1 MSKSAASRHF
11 VALSAERMK
20 AWMASDISGLDILI
34 VQIDGIHICDDLVL
48 VAAIGIDGEGVKHPL
63 GAY

>member
-1 MSKSAASRHF
+1 

-34 VQIDGIHICDDLVL
+34 VPQTDNWNFKSNR
-48 VAAIGIDGEGVKHPL
+48 VANRWEIMST
-63 GAY
+63 